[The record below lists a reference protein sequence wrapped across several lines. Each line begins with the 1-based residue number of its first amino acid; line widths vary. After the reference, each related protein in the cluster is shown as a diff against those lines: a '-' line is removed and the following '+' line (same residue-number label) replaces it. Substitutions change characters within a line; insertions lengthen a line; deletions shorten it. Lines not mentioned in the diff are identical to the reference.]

1 MVRLHRPTL
10 PSLSL
15 LYYHPHS
22 NDRPPNRATLLS
34 LSLSL
39 SLSFLPASPVSL
51 SLSASLFFPTDAR
64 SLLLS
69 LNPFPRPTLAEPCF
83 LRLAKKGQ
91 ERVRWSPSLAL
102 LSLSIPLNTVLRRV
116 YGWFYADREHKNEKS
131 DAYSPAKNP
140 CDPCNGELFFSK
152 RSVIEKSV
160 VKNASIFNFV
170 EFFAWISF

>member
-22 NDRPPNRATLLS
+22 NDRPPNRATLPLS
-34 LSLSL
+34 LSLL
-39 SLSFLPASPVSL
+39 SLPASLL
-51 SLSASLFFPTDAR
+51 SLSASLLSDRCAF

-69 LNPFPRPTLAEPCF
+69 LNPFPRPTLVEPCF
-83 LRLAKKGQ
+83 LRLAKDRRG
-91 ERVRWSPSLAL
+91 SPSLAL

-116 YGWFYADREHKNEKS
+116 YGWFYADRERKNEKS

-140 CDPCNGELFFSK
+140 CDPWNGENLFSIWSFF
-152 RSVIEKSV
+152 ETV
-160 VKNASIFNFV
+160 V
-170 EFFAWISF
+170 